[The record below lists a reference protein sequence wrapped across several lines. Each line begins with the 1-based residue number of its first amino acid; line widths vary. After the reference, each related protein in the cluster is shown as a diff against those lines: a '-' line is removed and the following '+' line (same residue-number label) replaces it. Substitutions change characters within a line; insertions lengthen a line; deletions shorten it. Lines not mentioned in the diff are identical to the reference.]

1 MTKLSLPE
9 LKKQLKT
16 CKTNELISIIM
27 DCYKLS
33 EDVKKYIQFML
44 EPESAAQQLFEE
56 AKTKIIQEFYP
67 NRGEPK
73 LRLAQAKKAITE
85 FNKLCNDHVK
95 TIELMIYYVELGV
108 EFTNDYG
115 DINGPFY
122 YSMESMYQN
131 VLKKIRAERGIG
143 LYNLYRG
150 RLKAIVSN
158 TENIGWGF
166 HDQLTEMYFEIEHE
180 YEEGQIT
187 IETEF

>member
-33 EDVKKYIQFML
+33 EDVKNYIQFML
-44 EPESAAQQLFEE
+44 EPESAAQQLSGE
-56 AKTKIIQEFYP
+56 A
-67 NRGEPK
+67 
-73 LRLAQAKKAITE
+73 
-85 FNKLCNDHVK
+85 
-95 TIELMIYYVELGV
+95 
-108 EFTNDYG
+108 NDYG

-143 LYNLYRG
+143 LYNSTF
-150 RLKAIVSN
+150 AA
-158 TENIGWGF
+158 
-166 HDQLTEMYFEIEHE
+166 
-180 YEEGQIT
+180 
-187 IETEF
+187 